1 MINLRVQSDRVQV
14 AFWDAVI
21 HSLSG
26 LRTLRTYRQ
35 ETSAPALRLQPAPA
49 IHAPT
54 PTTRFQLPLS
64 TRLFILQGVIGSLAG
79 FLVGFLYGIL
89 H

>member
-1 MINLRVQSDRVQV
+1 MINIRVQSDRVQV

-21 HSLSG
+21 QSLSG

-35 ETSAPALRLQPAPA
+35 EAWAPALRLQQTPA

-54 PTTRFQLPLS
+54 PITRFQLPLS
-64 TRLFILQGVIGSLAG
+64 TRLFILQGVIGSLVG
-79 FLVGFLYGIL
+79 FLVGFLYGML